1 MPVKKKARRRSSPS
15 PDRPP
20 PPRKARSHS
29 DEKRDS
35 LPHSQTRPRSKH
47 EDVGNYS
54 KYLEDFPRRKA
65 DEKGRLQEDKF
76 KERSRSPKDK
86 YRERSRSPEVKR
98 SKKTSAAETKGK
110 ERLLRNRLHGIFSLI
125 SQDADFE
132 LEEDI
137 SIAIQRNPYAEPCED
152 STVTVVF
159 DEELFAMIYP
169 YEGRKH
175 KPIFDREEIKVFG
188 HDKNLADD
196 PDFER

>member
-1 MPVKKKARRRSSPS
+1 M
-15 PDRPP
+15 
-20 PPRKARSHS
+20 
-29 DEKRDS
+29 
-35 LPHSQTRPRSKH
+35 
-47 EDVGNYS
+47 
-54 KYLEDFPRRKA
+54 
-65 DEKGRLQEDKF
+65 
-76 KERSRSPKDK
+76 
-86 YRERSRSPEVKR
+86 
-98 SKKTSAAETKGK
+98 
-110 ERLLRNRLHGIFSLI
+110 LRNRLHGIFSLI

-137 SIAIQRNPYAEPCED
+137 SIAIQRNPYAEPSED